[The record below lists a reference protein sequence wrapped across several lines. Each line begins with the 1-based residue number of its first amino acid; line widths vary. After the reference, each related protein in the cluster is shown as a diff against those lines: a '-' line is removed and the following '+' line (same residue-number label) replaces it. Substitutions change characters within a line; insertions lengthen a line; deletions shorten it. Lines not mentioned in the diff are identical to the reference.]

1 MKITNTC
8 RSGAFLRAF
17 TVISILAAALL
28 GSGCIAIPMG
38 KETFTTEY
46 PTDIRA
52 TSDAPAIVCQD
63 CEVLAQASDETHLS
77 ASFMLSGTLA
87 IEQPQ
92 EQHYATVTVEK
103 QKKMAFGLF
112 PGNAES
118 FLRPSDALQ
127 PMLGWEYEGNGNYS
141 TAVAVPRGTDPSSVR
156 APSEPVLM
164 VNPFAG
170 FLFVPYSLLYVPFF
184 GGYGCD
190 SHHWRDGDGSFDKT
204 NLIGFFSEEEREQ
217 IEAWTWKD
225 ADKHKQA
232 RNWSLQSHSSWIG
245 FHKYCSY
252 VVRGGGWSEKTTPVS
267 AKKSV
272 EKHILVGPY
281 SATLEFPSLGFSQ
294 TVEVEEGRTLADFS
308 LADAANGEPFAS
320 GTIRFDPPAGGFA
333 AIHDAKSRS
342 ILEMSRGQKLPVTV
356 ELPVPRLANIAD
368 VGTTEEAND
377 AAFRNHDDAT
387 PPYQFTSIEPKN
399 GKLVVRVSVRD
410 PSKTLAIDPQVRP
423 EVRRLFREQFATGE
437 NAARR
442 EKVTMSLVDG
452 GKTLVYTVEFE

>member
-1 MKITNTC
+1 MKTPLQLLLP
-8 RSGAFLRAF
+8 A
-17 TVISILAAALL
+17 LAAAAAVL
-28 GSGCIAIPMG
+28 GSGCIAIPCG
-38 KETFTTEY
+38 TETFTTEY

-52 TSDAPAIVCQD
+52 TSDAPTIVCQD
-63 CEVLAQASDETHLS
+63 CEVRAQASDESHLS
-77 ASFMLSGTLA
+77 TSFMLSGTLA
-87 IEQPQ
+87 VEQPQ

-118 FLRPSDALQ
+118 CLRSGDALQ

-141 TAVAVPRGTDPSSVR
+141 TAVAVPRGTDPSSVH
-156 APSEPVLM
+156 APSDPALM
-164 VNPFAG
+164 LNALG
-170 FLFVPYSLLYVPFF
+170 FLNVPYSLLYVPFF

-225 ADKHKQA
+225 ADRHKQA

-252 VVRGGGWSEKTTPVS
+252 VVRGGGWSEKKTPVL

-272 EKHILVGPY
+272 EKHILLGPY
-281 SATLEFPSLGFSQ
+281 SATLEFPSLGFAQ
-294 TVEVEEGRTLADFS
+294 TVEVEDGRTSADFS
-308 LADAANGEPFAS
+308 LADAANGEPFVN
-320 GTIRFDPPAGGFA
+320 GTIRFDPPAAGYA
-333 AIHDAKSRS
+333 AVHDAKSRS
-342 ILEMSRGQKLPVTV
+342 ILEMSRGQKFPVTV
-356 ELPVPRLANIAD
+356 DLPAPRLANNAA
-368 VGTTEEAND
+368 GETTEEAHGLVS
-377 AAFRNHDDAT
+377 RNNNGTGA
-387 PPYQFTSIEPKN
+387 PYQFTAIEPKD
-399 GKLVVRVSVRD
+399 GKLVVRVSVTD
-410 PSKTLAIDPQVRP
+410 TSKTLAVDPQVRP

-442 EKVTMSLVDG
+442 EKVSMSLVDG
-452 GKTLVYTVEFE
+452 GRTLVYTVEFE